1 MEHWVSP
8 EVKFSGRIF
17 TVRAGG
23 ITLDDGTPAY
33 REVIDHPGGVCVL
46 PFDGTHV
53 TLVRQY
59 RIAVGEEVLEAVAGK
74 LEPGDDPA
82 QRARLELEEEAGIH
96 AETLVEVGGI
106 FGCVGF
112 CSERI
117 FLYLALDL
125 RYGIARP
132 EAEERLE
139 LETFTLDEV
148 KQLLA
153 RHAFK
158 DAKTIVL
165 LERLIRR
172 TEQC

>member
-1 MEHWVSP
+1 MEQWVSP

-33 REVIDHPGGVCVL
+33 REVVDHPGGVCVL
-46 PFDGTHV
+46 PFDGTRV

-96 AETLVEVGGI
+96 AHTLVHVGEI

-125 RYGIARP
+125 HYGIARP
-132 EAEERLE
+132 EAEERLQ
-139 LETFTLDEV
+139 LESFTLDEL

-153 RHAFK
+153 SHKLK

-165 LERLIRR
+165 LERLLRW